1 MAWKN
6 KPRTSNGWE
15 SVLNSVAMK
24 NEIHL
29 TDNLRVAALKKLATP
44 ARLKEELPLGDALTQ
59 KVVADRE
66 AVRNIIHLR
75 DDRLLVII
83 GPCSIHDPA
92 AALDYARRLTKL
104 AEQVKD
110 RYFIVMRVYFE
121 KPRTTIGWKGFINDP
136 HLDNSCDMEHGL
148 HTARKLMLDIARLGL
163 PIATEF
169 LDPIVPQYTADLVSW
184 SAIGARTTESQ
195 THREMSS
202 GLSMPVGFKNA
213 TDGNIQVAINAIES
227 ASTPHSFLGI
237 DQDGQTA
244 VVKTTGNPNTHLVLR
259 GGDKQPNFE
268 LPEVTY
274 AACKL
279 EAAGLDPSIMV
290 DCSHANASKVA
301 RNQVKVWNNILKQ
314 REKSGCPITGAMVE
328 SFIEEGN
335 QEITPDLEYG
345 LSITDPCLDWETT
358 EQILGS

>member
-1 MAWKN
+1 M
-6 KPRTSNGWE
+6 T
-15 SVLNSVAMK
+15 

-29 TDNLRVAALKKLATP
+29 TDNLRVKELTKLETP
-44 ARLKEELPLGDALTQ
+44 AKLKEELPLGDELTQ
-59 KVVADRE
+59 KVLADRE
-66 AVRNIIHLR
+66 TVRNIIHLK
-75 DDRLLVII
+75 DPRLLVVI
-83 GPCSIHDPA
+83 GPCSIHDPVS
-92 AALDYARRLTKL
+92 ALDYAERLAKL
-104 AEQVKD
+104 AEEVKD
-110 RYFIVMRVYFE
+110 RFFIVMRVYFE

-148 HTARKLMLDIARLGL
+148 HAARKLMLDIAQLGL

-227 ASTPHSFLGI
+227 AGTPHSFLGI

-259 GGDKQPNFE
+259 GGEKQPNFE

-279 EAAGLDPSIMV
+279 EAAGLEPSIMV
-290 DCSHANASKVA
+290 DCSHANANKVA
-301 RNQVKVWNNILKQ
+301 RNQVNVWNDILKQ
-314 REKSGCPITGAMVE
+314 RKKGNCPITGTMVE

-335 QEITPDLEYG
+335 QKITPDLKYG
-345 LSITDPCLDWETT
+345 ISITDACIDWETS
-358 EQILGS
+358 ERMLGM

>member
-1 MAWKN
+1 MN
-6 KPRTSNGWE
+6 
-15 SVLNSVAMK
+15 
-24 NEIHL
+24 NETHL
-29 TDNLRVAALKKLATP
+29 TDNLRVRELTKLETP
-44 ARLKEELPLGDALTQ
+44 ARLKESLPLGDELTQ
-59 KVVADRE
+59 KVLADRE
-66 AVRNIIHLR
+66 TVRNIIHLK

-83 GPCSIHDPA
+83 GPCSIHDPV
-92 AALDYARRLTKL
+92 AALDYAQRLAQL
-104 AEQVKD
+104 AEEVKD

-148 HTARKLMLDIARLGL
+148 HAARKLMLDIAKLGL
-163 PIATEF
+163 PTATEV

-195 THREMSS
+195 THREMAS

-227 ASTPHSFLGI
+227 AGTPHSFLGI
-237 DQDGQTA
+237 DQDGRTA

-268 LPEVTY
+268 IPEVTY

-290 DCSHANASKVA
+290 DCSHANASRVA
-301 RNQVKVWNNILKQ
+301 RNQVRVWNDILKQ
-314 REKSGCPITGAMVE
+314 RKKGNCPITGTMVE

-335 QEITPDLEYG
+335 QKITPDLQYG
-345 LSITDPCLDWETT
+345 LSITDACIDWETT
-358 EQILGS
+358 ARMLEM

>member
-1 MAWKN
+1 
-6 KPRTSNGWE
+6 
-15 SVLNSVAMK
+15 MK
-24 NEIHL
+24 KETHL
-29 TDNLRVAALKKLATP
+29 TENLRVGELKKLVTP
-44 ARLKEELPLGDALTQ
+44 AKLKEALPLGDELTA

-66 AVRNIIHLR
+66 AVRNIIHR
-75 DDRLLVII
+75 KDPRLLVII
-83 GPCSIHDPA
+83 GPCSIHDPVA
-92 AALDYARRLTKL
+92 VLDYATRLAKL
-104 AEQVKD
+104 AEQVKE
-110 RYFIVMRVYFE
+110 RFFIVMRVYFE

-136 HLDNSCDMEHGL
+136 HLDSSCDMEHGL
-148 HTARKLMLDIARLGL
+148 HAARKLMLDIAKLGL

-169 LDPIVPQYTADLVSW
+169 LDPIVPQYTADLVCW

-227 ASTPHSFLGI
+227 AGTSHSFLGI

-259 GGDKQPNFE
+259 GGTKQPNYE

-279 EAAGLDPSIMV
+279 EAAGLEPSIMV

-301 RNQVKVWNNILKQ
+301 RNQLRVWDAILKQ
-314 REKSGCPITGAMVE
+314 RDNEGCPITGAMVE

-335 QEITPDLEYG
+335 QKITPHLTYG
-345 LSITDPCLDWETT
+345 LSITDQCIGWEDT
-358 EQILGS
+358 ERMFS